1 MPKPLGQTRTP
12 GMKGSGGNVR
22 KIVHRHL
29 GKVVAGAAIAVA
41 GTAVMVGITLPG
53 TAGAGE
59 SGGGSAGSRA
69 AQEAGQ
75 GQDGAVPA
83 GVVEQAPA
91 EGDKGKGND
100 PLTDDETK
108 RAEQIAASRQL
119 LNSAENVEGERGPQ
133 RLTVDIAD
141 PENDEVD
148 DPNAPRRADV
158 TFYDYKNDTLVTK
171 TVNLDTGKVEETG
184 TQHGVQPPLSRA
196 ENAEAA
202 KILIADPL
210 GAGLKADYKDATGKE
225 LTSPDQLLLNGA
237 VYRATPGAQPAV
249 LDKCGEHRCVGLFPK
264 VVNGPWIDA
273 RSLIVDLSAGKVA
286 KLARR

>member
-1 MPKPLGQTRTP
+1 M
-12 GMKGSGGNVR
+12 R

-53 TAGAGE
+53 TAGADE
-59 SGGGSAGSRA
+59 GGGKNAGAQA
-69 AQEAGQ
+69 ARQAGQ
-75 GQDGAVPA
+75 GQAGAVPA
-83 GVVEQAPA
+83 GVVQKAPA
-91 EGDKGKGND
+91 EGGKGKGTD

-108 RAEQIAASRQL
+108 RAEQIAANRQL
-119 LNSAENVEGERGPQ
+119 LNSAEDVDGKRGPQ
-133 RLTVDIAD
+133 RLTVDLAD
-141 PENDEVD
+141 PENDETD

-184 TQHGVQPPLSRA
+184 VQHGVQPPMSRA

-202 KILIADPL
+202 RLLIADPL
-210 GAGLKADYKDATGKE
+210 GKGLKADYKDATGKE

-237 VYRATPGAQPAV
+237 VYRATPGAQPAA
-249 LDKCGEHRCVGLFPK
+249 LDKCGEHRCVRLFPK

-273 RSLIVDLSAGKVA
+273 RSIIVDLSARKVA
-286 KLARR
+286 ELHRG